1 MKDKTSFI
9 IVASIVITVIIG
21 INQFLNTQISTL
33 KRTRDLSEFG
43 REYGDHIKDS
53 SIIAKD
59 ILDDSN
65 DLFLFGSSEMA
76 INVKQNSIKLFPIKG
91 ADYNISCFGRGYV
104 QNLQQATYIGG
115 SDLKSNQKVAYILS
129 LQWFDNSDGVKADK
143 FAANF
148 SEIQFY
154 NFLNNPKISEENKQ
168 YYAKRVYS
176 LLEQTDKYQAEA
188 LYARLYS
195 NPNLFKKICM
205 FIMNPY
211 YKMSNYLSTI
221 KDKALIYE
229 EMKKLP
235 QKKPKEQLEEI
246 NWGEEEMQISEKNSN
261 EVSTNQFHLTDDY
274 YDKNIKEHL
283 DYLDGCLENNDTLSS
298 VEMDDFKFFLS
309 VCKDLNIKPYIIMPP
324 VNGWYYDYLGLN
336 IDRRNEYYNSI
347 DRLSKEQDLD
357 VLDLRQYEYKQGF
370 LIDVM
375 HLGEEGWLKVSEGI
389 YNHFNEK

>member
-1 MKDKTSFI
+1 MKGKTSI
-9 IVASIVITVIIG
+9 LIVASIAIMVIAS
-21 INQFLNTQISTL
+21 INQFLNTQIGIL
-33 KRTRDLSEFG
+33 KKTKDLSEFG
-43 REYGDHIKDS
+43 KEYGDHIKDS

-65 DLFLFGSSEMA
+65 DLFLFGSSEMS
-76 INVKQNSIKLFPIKG
+76 INVEQNSIKLFPIKG

-115 SDLKSNQKVAYILS
+115 SDLKPDQKVAYILS

-154 NFLNNPKISEENKQ
+154 NFLDNPKISEENKQ

-176 LLEQTDKYQAEA
+176 LLEQADKYPAEA
-188 LYARLYS
+188 FYARLYS
-195 NPNLFKKICM
+195 NPNIFKKLCM
-205 FIMNPY
+205 ILMSPY
-211 YKMSNYLSTI
+211 YKVNNYLSTI
-221 KDKALIYE
+221 KDKALIYK

-235 QKKPKEQLEEI
+235 EKKPEKELCEI
-246 NWGEEEMQISEKNSN
+246 NWDKEESEITKENNS

-274 YDKNIKEHL
+274 YNKNIKDHL
-283 DYLDGCLENNDTLSS
+283 DYLDGCLKNNDTLSS
-298 VEMDDFKFFLS
+298 IEMSDFKFFLS
-309 VCKDLNIKPYIIMPP
+309 VCKDLNVKPYIIMPP
-324 VNGWYYDYLGLN
+324 VNGWYYDYLGLSKN
-336 IDRRNEYYNSI
+336 RRDEYYNEI
-347 DRLSKEQDLD
+347 DRLSKEQNLD
-357 VLDLRQYEYKQGF
+357 VLDLREYEYKQGF

>member
-1 MKDKTSFI
+1 MKKKTCFFI
-9 IVASIVITVIIG
+9 TASIVIAVVVG
-21 INQFLNTQISTL
+21 INQFLNTQINIL
-33 KRTRDLSEFG
+33 KKTKELSEFG
-43 REYGDHIKDS
+43 KEYGDHIKDS

-76 INVKQNSIKLFPIKG
+76 IDVEQNSIKLFPIKG

-115 SDLKSNQKVAYILS
+115 SDLKPDQKVAYILS

-154 NFLNNPKISEENKQ
+154 NFLNNPKISEANKQ

-195 NPNLFKKICM
+195 NPNLIKKSFM
-205 FIMNPY
+205 FVMSPY
-211 YKMSNYLSTI
+211 YKISNFLSVI
-221 KDKALIYE
+221 KDKALIYK
-229 EMKKLP
+229 EMKKLSE
-235 QKKPKEQLEEI
+235 KEQKNELSDI
-246 NWGEEEMQISEKNSN
+246 NWDEEERKINEENKNDI
-261 EVSTNQFHLTDDY
+261 STNQFHLHDDY
-274 YDKNIKEHL
+274 YNKNIKDHL
-283 DYLDGCLENNDTLSS
+283 DYLNGCLKDNDTLSS

-309 VCKDLNIKPYIIMPP
+309 VCSDLNIKPYIIMPP
-324 VNGWYYDYLGLN
+324 VNGWYYDYLGLSK
-336 IDRRNEYYNSI
+336 DRRDEYYNEI
-347 DRLSKEQDLD
+347 DRLSKEQDFE
-357 VLDLRQYEYKQGF
+357 VLDLRQYEYKQDF